1 MTGLLMLAFAA
12 AGCVKDDYG
21 FAPSV
26 VEGRPV
32 TVTLKCDLGRT
43 SDITVTRADN
53 TYSGLSTYTLFV
65 YDAAGTTCQQVLTLE
80 DGSIKLLGTDTRGPN
95 EERLY
100 QLTFKTTSGEK
111 RLLGVANYS
120 PNDDSG
126 FWSGFSE
133 LKKNAAAG
141 TLTFDDLCTSMV
153 SLRDGLV
160 SADGLIMPSITASSQ
175 MLISGWNEGVV
186 FGTDGSVAEYGTY
199 GDLARN
205 IVLKMDRAMARITFK
220 LPGDPVIKT
229 MNNVEHTITFVPSTY
244 RVYNVPKKAP
254 LIKPVSGASGA
265 SLYTTP
271 DLLADEEFLTSAT
284 ANVPAVSGGS
294 YTFTFYMPENVQAA
308 GTSTTYVERDKWTG
322 TPGSLPQNKTWT
334 NAPEHSTFVVVS
346 GVYTEMIGTTNGTGG
361 TSFYTGNVSYTVH
374 LGDFSTG
381 TGATGSYGNF
391 SVERNYSYTYNMKV
405 EGVENIKVE
414 ATVDGDERQPGAEGS
429 IYDAETCVYNY
440 LVDSHF
446 EQGYMQ
452 YDLSAVA
459 ETVNAGFA
467 GITPT
472 DEAEAIDD
480 AISSNLILVV
490 QSPFMNKAEDGVPGR
505 GSLEPYKTYA
515 DAVRGRSGQD
525 AIAAA
530 AAAKAAAMDGA
541 NGFDYKWVEFW
552 PQNTTVI
559 SAYPGTP
566 TWSHAYIEAYKPA
579 ETEAEKA
586 SYLLDAYDLIVA
598 MGKVVKKIY
607 LNQYRGGQNTISTGE
622 RAESGITITS
632 DQGKYYARFTA
643 FVNEYYYYK
652 NPLTGVAL
660 TSWGPLVNKSAR
672 EMIVAM
678 STNVSADG
686 NSSYSQIHSYISQ
699 LSMQTFYNPN
709 AGLNAFGLETYNETP
724 LDMFFDQNDILT
736 NGLILDDSD
745 GRTNQIKLI
754 ERTNTL
760 SGNQNWSDYISM
772 NDNGWVS
779 TTPAE
784 RAKRKLP
791 NAYKSGYYDA
801 AFSCLSRNRDL
812 NGNGKIDDNEV
823 RWYLASLNEYIRI
836 GIGSGVLSNSA
847 QLYMGDKMRMTYSGY
862 PSEYIGEGALYYT
875 SSADDKRVFW
885 AVERGSYGAKGAY
898 YDNTKAL
905 PVRCL
910 RILPTGDLTKVSG
923 VVAAST
929 AEKRTDNSSQ
939 LTVLKFKGRVVDE
952 LYRQRVDDALDK
964 HNEDDDANAYYD
976 GIYVADD
983 VIKEGQWFPTAV
995 NYMLGD
1001 IIGYEG
1007 TVQKQTETDWWG
1019 NPIYT
1024 DHTFDGTMINP
1035 CREKYGA
1042 GWRTPSLVEL
1052 SAMNAF
1058 GLLTDNYEEA
1068 CCTQFSNFKVR
1079 LGFSHSTLIYCPGD
1093 NGSNPNPNYSE
1104 LANDTNYV
1112 IRCVK
1117 DVEPGYD
1124 FDTRSTPAN

>member
-21 FAPSV
+21 LAPSV

-80 DGSIKLLGTDTRGPN
+80 DGSIKLLGTDNTGPN

-133 LKKNAAAG
+133 LKKRAAEG
-141 TLTFDDLCTSMV
+141 TLTFDDLCTSLI
-153 SLRDGLV
+153 SLRDGLIG
-160 SADGLIMPSITASSQ
+160 ADGLIMPSITASSQ

-186 FGTDGSVAEYGTY
+186 FDTDGSVANCGTY
-199 GDLARN
+199 GDQARK

-229 MNNVEHTITFVPSTY
+229 MDDGEHTITFVPSTY
-244 RVYNVPKKAP
+244 RVYNVPKKT
-254 LIKPVSGASGA
+254 LLVKQSLDASGA
-265 SLYTTP
+265 GSYAV
-271 DLLADEEFLTSAT
+271 DYLADEKFLTSAT

-294 YTFTFYMPENVQAA
+294 YTFTFYMPENVQEEK
-308 GTSTTYVERDKWTG
+308 TLNDYVDRDKWTG
-322 TPGSLPQNKTWT
+322 DPGSLPQDKTWT
-334 NAPEHSTFVVVS
+334 NAPQHSTFVVVS
-346 GVYTEMIGTTNGTGG
+346 GVYTEMTGTTNGTGG
-361 TSFYTGNVSYTVH
+361 TPLYTGNVNYTVH

-381 TGATGSYGNF
+381 EGATGSYGNF
-391 SVERNYSYTYNMKV
+391 SVERNYSYTYNMEV
-405 EGVENIKVE
+405 TGVKNIKVE
-414 ATVDGDERQPGAEGS
+414 ASVNGPENQPGAEGS
-429 IYDAETCVYNY
+429 IYDAQTCVYNY
-440 LVDSHF
+440 LLDSHF

-452 YDLSAVA
+452 YDLSAIA
-459 ETVNAGFA
+459 GAVNADFA
-467 GITPT
+467 NVTPN
-472 DEAEAIDD
+472 DEEIDD
-480 AISSNLILVV
+480 AISSKLFLEV
-490 QSPFMNKAEDGVPGR
+490 QSPFMPQASHR
-505 GSLEPYKTYA
+505 GSLQPYKTYA
-515 DAVRGRSGQD
+515 DAKEGRVSMTPEE
-525 AIAAA
+525 
-530 AAAKAAAMDGA
+530 AKKNAVKD
-541 NGFDYKWVEFW
+541 FDYKWVEFW
-552 PQNTTVI
+552 PQTGTTI
-559 SAYPGTP
+559 ADYPGTP
-566 TWSHAYIEAYKPA
+566 TWGHSYVSGSTT
-579 ETEAEKA
+579 TE
-586 SYLLDAYDLIVA
+586 SRYLLDAYDLIVA

-607 LNQYRGGQNTISTGE
+607 QNQYQGKPNPISTGN
-622 RAESGITITS
+622 RAESGITITQ
-632 DQGKYYARFTA
+632 DQGKYVARFTA

-652 NPLTGVAL
+652 NPLTGAAL

-760 SGNQNWSDYISM
+760 SGNQNWSTYISM

-791 NAYKSGYYDA
+791 NAYKSSYYDA

-836 GIGSGVLSNSA
+836 GIGSNVLSNSA

-875 SSADDKRVFW
+875 SSANNKRVFW

-910 RILPTGDLTKVSG
+910 RILPTEDLTKVSG

-929 AEKRTDNSSQ
+929 VEKRTDESG
-939 LTVLKFKGRVVDE
+939 LTVLKFKGRLVDE

-983 VIKEGQWFPTAV
+983 IIKEGQWFPTAV

-1007 TVQKQTETDWWG
+1007 TVQKQTGTDRWG
-1019 NPIYT
+1019 NPTYT
-1024 DHTFDGTMINP
+1024 PHTFDGTMINP

-1042 GWRTPSLVEL
+1042 GWRVPSLVEL

-1093 NGSNPNPNYSE
+1093 NGSTNSNPNYSE

-1124 FDTRSTPAN
+1124 FDTQSTPAN

>member
-21 FAPSV
+21 LAPSV

-32 TVTLKCDLGRT
+32 TVTLKCDLGKT

-80 DGSIKLLGTDTRGPN
+80 NGDGSIKLLGTDNTGPN

-120 PNDDSG
+120 PKDDSG
-126 FWSGFSE
+126 FWSGFTS
-133 LKKNAAAG
+133 LKTQAAEG
-141 TLTFDDLCTSMV
+141 TLSFDALRQSLI
-153 SLRDGLV
+153 SLRDGLIG
-160 SADGLIMPSITASSQ
+160 ADGLIMPSITASSQ

-186 FGTDGSVAEYGTY
+186 FDTNGNVTDCGVNGVN
-199 GDLARN
+199 GDKDN
-205 IVLKMDRAMARITFK
+205 KIVLKMDRAMARITFK
-220 LPGDPVIKT
+220 LPGDPVIKVIKDGD
-229 MNNVEHTITFVPSTY
+229 NNVEHTITFVPSTY

-294 YTFTFYMPENVQAA
+294 YTFTFYMPENVQEEK
-308 GTSTTYVERDKWTG
+308 TLNDYVDREKWTG
-322 TPGSLPQNKTWT
+322 DPGSLPQNKKWT

-361 TSFYTGNVSYTVH
+361 TPFYTGNVSYTVH
-374 LGDFSTG
+374 LGDFSD
-381 TGATGSYGNF
+381 TGSLGNF
-391 SVERNYSYTYNMKV
+391 SVERNYSYTYNMTV
-405 EGVENIKVE
+405 EGVKNIKVE
-414 ATVDGDERQPGAEGS
+414 ATKGDENQPGAEGS

-440 LVDSHF
+440 LLDSHF

-452 YDLSAVA
+452 YDLSAIAGAVA
-459 ETVNAGFA
+459 ADLANVQN
-467 GITPT
+467 PT
-472 DEAEAIDD
+472 EEEIDNS
-480 AISSNLILVV
+480 ISSKLFLEV
-490 QSPFMNKAEDGVPGR
+490 QSPFMPQASHR

-515 DAVRGRSGQD
+515 DAEEGRVSMTPEE
-525 AIAAA
+525 
-530 AAAKAAAMDGA
+530 AKRNAVKD
-541 NGFDYKWVEFW
+541 FDYKWVEFW
-552 PQNTTVI
+552 PQDTTVI

-566 TWSHAYIEAYKPA
+566 TWGHSYVSGSTT
-579 ETEAEKA
+579 TE
-586 SYLLDAYDLIVA
+586 SGYLLDAYDLIVA

-607 LNQYRGGQNTISTGE
+607 LNQYKYKGETYPISTADY
-622 RAESGITITS
+622 AESGITITQ
-632 DQGKYYARFTA
+632 DQGKYVARFTA

-652 NPLTGVAL
+652 NPLTGAAL

-678 STNVSADG
+678 STDVSADG

-724 LDMFFDQNDILT
+724 LDMDFST
-736 NGLILDDSD
+736 NVADGYLDDSD
-745 GRTNQIKLI
+745 GRTNQVRLLLDNNNVTSVPSNVSWNK
-754 ERTNTL
+754 
-760 SGNQNWSDYISM
+760 YISM

-791 NAYKSGYYDA
+791 NAYVESNA
-801 AFSCLSRNRDL
+801 AYACLSRNRDL
-812 NGNGKIDDNEV
+812 NGNGYIDDNEV

-847 QLYMGDKMRMTYSGY
+847 QLYMGDKMAMTHASY
-862 PSEYIGEGALYYT
+862 PNSYIGDGALYYT
-875 SSADDKRVFW
+875 SSKKDKRVFW
-885 AVERGSYGAKGAY
+885 AVERGAYGNNDSY
-898 YDNTKAL
+898 NHL
-905 PVRCL
+905 PIRCI

-929 AEKRTDNSSQ
+929 VEKRKDKSSR

-976 GIYVADD
+976 GIYVSGSYLSDS
-983 VIKEGQWFPTAV
+983 
-995 NYMLGD
+995 YMLGD

-1007 TVQKQTETDWWG
+1007 TVPNT
-1019 NPIYT
+1019 
-1024 DHTFDGTMINP
+1024 HTFDGTMINP
-1035 CREKYGA
+1035 CYDQYGA
-1042 GWRTPSLVEL
+1042 GWRVPSLVEL

-1058 GLLTDNYEEA
+1058 GMLNSSGSDANPVA
-1068 CCTQFSNFKVR
+1068 CCTQFSNQGVR
-1079 LGFSHSTLIYCPGD
+1079 YGFGRNSAFIYCL
-1093 NGSNPNPNYSE
+1093 GSGV
-1104 LANDTNYV
+1104 NDVNLWCK

-1117 DVEPGYD
+1117 DVEAGYD
-1124 FDTRSTPAN
+1124 FDTQSTPAN

>member
-21 FAPSV
+21 LAPSV

-43 SDITVTRADN
+43 SDITVTRADH

-95 EERLY
+95 GERLY

-126 FWSGFSE
+126 FWSGFSK
-133 LKKNAAAG
+133 LKERAAEG

-186 FGTDGSVAEYGTY
+186 FATDGSVANYGTY
-199 GDLARN
+199 GDLDRK

-220 LPGDPVIKT
+220 LPGDPVIKVIKDGD
-229 MNNVEHTITFVPSTY
+229 NNVEHTITFVPSTY

-294 YTFTFYMPENVQAA
+294 YTFTFYMPENVQEEK
-308 GTSTTYVERDKWTG
+308 TLNDYVDRDKWTG
-322 TPGSLPQNKTWT
+322 DPGSLPQNKKWT

-346 GVYTEMIGTTNGTGG
+346 GVYTEMIGTEKGTGG
-361 TSFYTGNVSYTVH
+361 TPFYTGNVSYTVH

-381 TGATGSYGNF
+381 NGATGSYGNF

-429 IYDAETCVYNY
+429 IYDAQTCVYNY
-440 LVDSHF
+440 LLDSHF

-452 YDLSAVA
+452 YDLSAIAGAVA
-459 ETVNAGFA
+459 ASFLNQP
-467 GITPT
+467 TPS
-472 DEAEAIDD
+472 DEELDD

-530 AAAKAAAMDGA
+530 AAAKAAAMDDDE

-552 PQNTTVI
+552 PQTGTTI
-559 SAYPGTP
+559 ADYPGTP
-566 TWSHAYIEAYKPA
+566 TWGHSYVSGSTT
-579 ETEAEKA
+579 TE
-586 SYLLDAYDLIVA
+586 SGYLLDAYDLIVA

-607 LNQYRGGQNTISTGE
+607 LNQYQSGTNTISTGD
-622 RAESGITITS
+622 RAESGITIMT
-632 DQGKYYARFTA
+632 DQGKYVARFTA

-652 NPLTGVAL
+652 NPLTGDAL

-678 STNVSADG
+678 STDVSADG

-699 LSMQTFYNPN
+699 L
-709 AGLNAFGLETYNETP
+709 AFGLETYNETP
-724 LDMFFDQNDILT
+724 LDMDFST
-736 NGLILDDSD
+736 NVTNLDDSD
-745 GRTNQIKLI
+745 GRTNQVKLI
-754 ERTNTL
+754 SNGASSL
-760 SGNQNWSDYISM
+760 SGNQLWSTYISM

-801 AFSCLSRNRDL
+801 AYACLSRNRDL
-812 NGNGKIDDNEV
+812 NGNGYIDDNEV

-836 GIGSGVLSNSA
+836 GIGTNVLSNSA
-847 QLYMGDKMRMTYSGY
+847 QLYMGDKMAMEHDKY
-862 PSEYIGEGALYYT
+862 PDSYIGDGALYFT
-875 SSADDKRVFW
+875 SSSSKKRVFW
-885 AVERGSYGAKGAY
+885 AVERGAY
-898 YDNTKAL
+898 SDVGNENGQPKHTNLPIRCVRVLPDGKTKK
-905 PVRCL
+905 
-910 RILPTGDLTKVSG
+910 LTEISG

-929 AEKRTDNSSQ
+929 AEKRTDKSG
-939 LTVLKFKGRVVDE
+939 LTVLKFKGRLVDE

-964 HNEDDDANAYYD
+964 HNEDGDANAYYE
-976 GIYVADD
+976 GVYVADSELNN
-983 VIKEGQWFPTAV
+983 KYQ
-995 NYMLGD
+995 LGN
-1001 IIGYEG
+1001 ILGLG
-1007 TVQKQTETDWWG
+1007 TFRKQTGTDWRG

-1024 DHTFDGTMINP
+1024 TYRFDDTMKNP
-1035 CREKYGA
+1035 CPA
-1042 GWRTPSLVEL
+1042 GWRVPSLVEL

-1058 GLLTDNYEEA
+1058 GMLNSSGSDANPVA
-1068 CCTQFSNFKVR
+1068 CCTQFSNQGVR
-1079 LGFSHSTLIYCPGD
+1079 YGFGRNSAFIYCL
-1093 NGSNPNPNYSE
+1093 GSGV
-1104 LANDTNYV
+1104 NDVNLWCK

-1117 DVEPGYD
+1117 DVEAGYD
-1124 FDTRSTPAN
+1124 FDTQSTPAN

>member
-21 FAPSV
+21 LAPSA

-80 DGSIKLLGTDTRGPN
+80 NGDGSIKLLGTDPSLPN

-111 RLLGVANYS
+111 KLLGVANYS
-120 PNDDSG
+120 PKDDSG
-126 FWSGFSE
+126 FWSGFSA
-133 LKKNAAAG
+133 LKKNAAEG
-141 TLTFDDLCTSMV
+141 TLSFDALRQSLI
-153 SLRDGLV
+153 SLRDGLIG
-160 SADGLIMPSITASSQ
+160 ADGLIMPSITASSQ

-186 FGTDGSVAEYGTY
+186 FDTDGSVANCGTY
-199 GDLARN
+199 GDQARK

-220 LPGDPVIKT
+220 LPGDPVIKDDD
-229 MNNVEHTITFVPSTY
+229 NNVEHTITFVPSTY

-271 DLLADEEFLTSAT
+271 DSLADEEFLTSAT

-294 YTFTFYMPENVQAA
+294 YTFTFYMPENVQEEK
-308 GTSTTYVERDKWTG
+308 TLNDYVDRDKWTG
-322 TPGSLPQNKTWT
+322 DPGSLPQNKKWT

-346 GVYTEMIGTTNGTGG
+346 GVYTEMIGTEKGTGG
-361 TSFYTGNVSYTVH
+361 TPFYTGNVSYTVH

-381 TGATGSYGNF
+381 KGATGSYGNF
-391 SVERNYSYTYNMKV
+391 SVERNYSYTYNMTV

-414 ATVDGDERQPGAEGS
+414 ATVNGDERQPGAEGS
-429 IYDAETCVYNY
+429 IYDAQTCVYNY
-440 LVDSHF
+440 LLDSHF

-452 YDLSAVA
+452 YDLSAIAGAVA
-459 ETVNAGFA
+459 ASFLNQP
-467 GITPT
+467 TPS
-472 DEAEAIDD
+472 DEELDD

-515 DAVRGRSGQD
+515 DAVRGLSGQA

-530 AAAKAAAMDGA
+530 AAAKAAAMDDHT

-552 PQNTTVI
+552 PQTGTTI
-559 SAYPGTP
+559 ADYPGTP
-566 TWSHAYIEAYKPA
+566 TWGHSYVSGSTT
-579 ETEAEKA
+579 TE
-586 SYLLDAYDLIVA
+586 SGYLLDAYDLIVA
-598 MGKVVKKIY
+598 MGKVVKNIY
-607 LNQYRGGQNTISTGE
+607 MNQYQDKQYTISTDE

-643 FVNEYYYYK
+643 FVNEYYYYT
-652 NPLTGVAL
+652 NPLTGAAL

-678 STNVSADG
+678 STDVSADG

-709 AGLNAFGLETYNETP
+709 AGINAFGLETYNETP
-724 LDMFFDQNDILT
+724 LDMFFDQNNSLT
-736 NGLILDDSD
+736 QGLTLDDSD

-791 NAYKSGYYDA
+791 NAYKSGYYYDA

-875 SSADDKRVFW
+875 SSADNKRVFW

-929 AEKRTDNSSQ
+929 VEKRTDESG

-952 LYRQRVDDALDK
+952 LYRQRVDDILDK
-964 HNEDDDANAYYD
+964 HNEDGDANAYYN
-976 GIYVADD
+976 GIYVAASNLPD
-983 VIKEGQWFPTAV
+983 G
-995 NYMLGD
+995 YRLGD

-1007 TVQKQTETDWWG
+1007 TVREQTGTWWG

-1058 GLLTDNYEEA
+1058 GLLTDNEEA
-1068 CCTQFSNFKVR
+1068 CCTQFSNFSVR
-1079 LGFSHSTLIYCPGD
+1079 LGFSHSTLIYCPGGEGED
-1093 NGSNPNPNYSE
+1093 EPKY
-1104 LANDTNYV
+1104 LKLKDKYY

-1117 DVEPGYD
+1117 DVEADYD
-1124 FDTRSTPAN
+1124 FDTQSRPAN

>member
-21 FAPSV
+21 LAPSV

-43 SDITVTRADN
+43 SDITVTRAADN

-80 DGSIKLLGTDTRGPN
+80 NGSIKLLGTDTRGPN
-95 EERLY
+95 GERLY

-153 SLRDGLV
+153 SLRDGLIG
-160 SADGLIMPSITASSQ
+160 ADGLIMPSITASSQ

-186 FGTDGSVAEYGTY
+186 FDTDGSVAKYGTY
-199 GDLARN
+199 GDLTRN

-220 LPGDPVIKT
+220 LPGDPVIKDDD
-229 MNNVEHTITFVPSTY
+229 NNVEHTITFVPSTY

-265 SLYTTP
+265 SFYTTP
-271 DLLADEEFLTSAT
+271 SLLADEEFLTSAT
-284 ANVPAVSGGS
+284 ANVPAVSDGS
-294 YTFTFYMPENVQAA
+294 YTFTFYMPENVQEEK
-308 GTSTTYVERDKWTG
+308 TLNDYVDRDKWTG

-361 TSFYTGNVSYTVH
+361 TPFYTGNVSYTVH

-381 TGATGSYGNF
+381 KGATGSYGNF

-414 ATVDGDERQPGAEGS
+414 ASVNGPENQPGAEGS
-429 IYDAETCVYNY
+429 IYDAQTCVYNY
-440 LVDSHF
+440 LLDAHF

-452 YDLSAVA
+452 YNLSAIAGAVA
-459 ETVNAGFA
+459 ADLANVQN
-467 GITPT
+467 PT
-472 DEAEAIDD
+472 EEEIDNS
-480 AISSNLILVV
+480 ISSKLFLEV
-490 QSPFMNKAEDGVPGR
+490 QSPFMPQASHR

-515 DAVRGRSGQD
+515 DAAEGRVSMTPEE
-525 AIAAA
+525 
-530 AAAKAAAMDGA
+530 AKKNAVED
-541 NGFDYKWVEFW
+541 FDYKWVEFW
-552 PQNTTVI
+552 PQKDTTI
-559 SAYPGTP
+559 ADYPGTP
-566 TWSHAYIEAYKPA
+566 TWGHSYVSGSTT
-579 ETEAEKA
+579 TE
-586 SYLLDAYDLIVA
+586 SGYLLDAYDLIVA

-607 LNQYRGGQNTISTGE
+607 LNGGSNTISTDE
-622 RAESGITITS
+622 LEEESGITITQ
-632 DQGKYYARFTA
+632 DQGKYVARFTA

-652 NPLTGVAL
+652 NPLTGAAL

-678 STNVSADG
+678 STDVSADG

-709 AGLNAFGLETYNETP
+709 AGINAFGLETYNETP
-724 LDMFFDQNDILT
+724 LTMGFTT
-736 NGLILDDSD
+736 NVADGYLDDSD
-745 GRTNQIKLI
+745 GRTNQVRLLLNNNSATSVPSNVSWNK
-754 ERTNTL
+754 
-760 SGNQNWSDYISM
+760 YISM

-784 RAKRKLP
+784 RAKRKLW
-791 NAYKSGYYDA
+791 NAYEDSNA
-801 AFSCLSRNRDL
+801 AYACLSRNRDL
-812 NGNGKIDDNEV
+812 NGNGYIDDNEV

-847 QLYMGDKMRMTYSGY
+847 QLYMGDKMAMTHASY
-862 PSEYIGEGALYYT
+862 PKDYISDGALYFT
-875 SSADDKRVFW
+875 SSSSKKRVFW
-885 AVERGSYGAKGAY
+885 AVERGAY
-898 YDNTKAL
+898 SDVGNENGQPKHTNLPIRCIRVLPDGKTKK
-905 PVRCL
+905 
-910 RILPTGDLTKVSG
+910 LTEVSG

-929 AEKRTDNSSQ
+929 VEKRTDIDTH
-939 LTVLKFKGRVVDE
+939 LTVLKFKGRLVDE

-964 HNEDDDANAYYD
+964 HNEDDDANAYYE
-976 GIYVADD
+976 GVYVADSELN
-983 VIKEGQWFPTAV
+983 KTYQ
-995 NYMLGD
+995 LGN
-1001 IIGYEG
+1001 ILGLG
-1007 TVQKQTETDWWG
+1007 TFRKQTGTDWWG
-1019 NPIYT
+1019 DPIYT
-1024 DHTFDGTMINP
+1024 KYSFDDTMKNP
-1035 CREKYGA
+1035 CPA
-1042 GWRTPSLVEL
+1042 GWRVPSLVEL

-1058 GLLTDNYEEA
+1058 GMLNSSGSDANPVA
-1068 CCTQFSNFKVR
+1068 CCTQFSNQGVR
-1079 LGFSHSTLIYCPGD
+1079 YGFGRNSAFIYCL
-1093 NGSNPNPNYSE
+1093 GSGV
-1104 LANDTNYV
+1104 NDVNLWCK

-1124 FDTRSTPAN
+1124 FDTQSRPAN

>member
-21 FAPSV
+21 LAPSV

-80 DGSIKLLGTDTRGPN
+80 DGDGSIKLLGTDTSLPN
-95 EERLY
+95 RERLY

-111 RLLGVANYS
+111 KLLGVANYATG
-120 PNDDSG
+120 NSG

-133 LKKNAAAG
+133 LKKRAADG
-141 TLTFDDLCTSMV
+141 TLSFDALRQSLI
-153 SLRDGLV
+153 SLRDGLIG
-160 SADGLIMPSITASSQ
+160 ADGLIMPSITASSQ

-186 FGTDGSVAEYGTY
+186 FATDGSVANCGTY
-199 GDLARN
+199 GDQARK

-220 LPGDPVIKT
+220 LPGDPVIKVIKDGD
-229 MNNVEHTITFVPSTY
+229 NNVEHTITFVPSTY

-271 DLLADEEFLTSAT
+271 DSLADEEFLTSAT
-284 ANVPAVSGGS
+284 TNVPAVSGGS
-294 YTFTFYMPENVQAA
+294 YTFTFYMPENVQEEK
-308 GTSTTYVERDKWTG
+308 TLNDYVDREKWTG
-322 TPGSLPQNKTWT
+322 DPGSLPQNKKWT

-346 GVYTEMIGTTNGTGG
+346 GVYTEMIGTENGTGG
-361 TSFYTGNVSYTVH
+361 TPFYTGNVSYTVH
-374 LGDFSTG
+374 LGDFSD
-381 TGATGSYGNF
+381 TGSYGNF

-414 ATVDGDERQPGAEGS
+414 ATTNKPEIQPGAEGS
-429 IYDAETCVYNY
+429 IYDAQTCVYNY
-440 LVDSHF
+440 LLDSHF

-452 YDLSAVA
+452 YDLSAIA
-459 ETVNAGFA
+459 GAVNADFA
-467 GITPT
+467 NVTPN
-472 DEAEAIDD
+472 DEEIDD
-480 AISSNLILVV
+480 AISSKLFLEV
-490 QSPFMNKAEDGVPGR
+490 QSPFMPQASHR
-505 GSLEPYKTYA
+505 GSLQPYKTYA
-515 DAVRGRSGQD
+515 DAAEGRVSMTPEE
-525 AIAAA
+525 
-530 AAAKAAAMDGA
+530 AKKNAVED
-541 NGFDYKWVEFW
+541 FDYKWVEFW
-552 PQNTTVI
+552 PQKDTTI
-559 SAYPGTP
+559 ADYPGTP
-566 TWSHAYIEAYKPA
+566 TWSHAYIKDVTTAA
-579 ETEAEKA
+579 GDADR
-586 SYLLDAYDLIVA
+586 LIDAYDLIVA
-598 MGKVVKKIY
+598 LGKVVKKIY
-607 LNQYRGGQNTISTGE
+607 LNQNQSGTYTISTADY
-622 RAESGITITS
+622 AESGITITQ
-632 DQGKYYARFTA
+632 DQGKYVARFTA

-652 NPLTGVAL
+652 NPLTGAAL

-724 LDMFFDQNDILT
+724 LGMFFDQYDILT

-898 YDNTKAL
+898 YSNTKAL

-910 RILPTGDLTKVSG
+910 RILPTEDLTKVSG

-929 AEKRTDNSSQ
+929 AEKRTDNSSH

-983 VIKEGQWFPTAV
+983 IIKEGQWFPTAV

-1007 TVQKQTETDWWG
+1007 TVQKQTGTDWWG
-1019 NPIYT
+1019 KPTYT
-1024 DHTFDGTMINP
+1024 PHTFDGTMINP

-1068 CCTQFSNFKVR
+1068 CCTQFSNFNVR
-1079 LGFSHSTLIYCPGD
+1079 LGFSHSTLIYCPGG
-1093 NGSNPNPNYSE
+1093 NGSNSNPNYSE

-1124 FDTRSTPAN
+1124 FDTQSRPAN

>member
-21 FAPSV
+21 LAPSV

-80 DGSIKLLGTDTRGPN
+80 NGDGSIKLLGTDNTGPN

-111 RLLGVANYS
+111 KLLGVANYS

-126 FWSGFSE
+126 FWSGFSK
-133 LKKNAAAG
+133 LKERAAEG
-141 TLTFDDLCTSMV
+141 TLSFDALRQSLI

-186 FGTDGSVAEYGTY
+186 FATDGSVAEYGTY
-199 GDLARN
+199 GDLDRK

-220 LPGDPVIKT
+220 LPGDPVIKDDD
-229 MNNVEHTITFVPSTY
+229 NNVEHTITFVPSTY

-271 DLLADEEFLTSAT
+271 DSLADEEFLTSAT
-284 ANVPAVSGGS
+284 ANVPAVSDGS
-294 YTFTFYMPENVQAA
+294 YTFTFYMPENVQEEK
-308 GTSTTYVERDKWTG
+308 TLNDYVDREKWTG
-322 TPGSLPQNKTWT
+322 DPGSLPQNKKWT

-346 GVYTEMIGTTNGTGG
+346 GVYTEMIGTTDGTGG
-361 TSFYTGNVSYTVH
+361 TPFYTGNVNYTVH

-381 TGATGSYGNF
+381 EGATGSYGNF

-440 LVDSHF
+440 LLDSHF

-452 YDLSAVA
+452 YDLSAI
-459 ETVNAGFA
+459 AGAVKADFA
-467 GITPT
+467 NVTPN
-472 DEAEAIDD
+472 DEEIDD
-480 AISSNLILVV
+480 AISSKLFLEV
-490 QSPFMNKAEDGVPGR
+490 QSPFMPQASHR
-505 GSLEPYKTYA
+505 GSLQPYKTYA
-515 DAVRGRSGQD
+515 DAAEGRVSMTPEE
-525 AIAAA
+525 
-530 AAAKAAAMDGA
+530 AKKNAVED
-541 NGFDYKWVEFW
+541 FDYKWVEFW
-552 PQNTTVI
+552 PQKDTTI
-559 SAYPGTP
+559 ADYPGTP
-566 TWSHAYIEAYKPA
+566 TWGHSYVSGLTT
-579 ETEAEKA
+579 TE
-586 SYLLDAYDLIVA
+586 SGYLLDAYDLIVA
-598 MGKVVKKIY
+598 MGKIVKKIY
-607 LNQYRGGQNTISTGE
+607 KNEQLSTDD
-622 RAESGITITS
+622 RAEEGITVV
-632 DQGKYYARFTA
+632 QGLDEHGQWKYYARFTA

-652 NPLTGVAL
+652 NPLTGDAL

-724 LDMFFDQNDILT
+724 LTMDFST
-736 NGLILDDSD
+736 NVTNLDDSD
-745 GRTNQIKLI
+745 GRTNQVRLLLDNNNVTSVPSNVSWNK
-754 ERTNTL
+754 
-760 SGNQNWSDYISM
+760 YISM

-791 NAYKSGYYDA
+791 DAYVENNAAYA
-801 AFSCLSRNRDL
+801 CLSRNRDL

-847 QLYMGDKMRMTYSGY
+847 QLYMGDKMAMEHGKY
-862 PSEYIGEGALYYT
+862 PDSYISDGALYFT
-875 SSADDKRVFW
+875 SSADGKRVFW
-885 AVERGSYGAKGAY
+885 AVERGAYGRNDSSYKLPIRCIRVLPDGK
-898 YDNTKAL
+898 TKK
-905 PVRCL
+905 
-910 RILPTGDLTKVSG
+910 LTEVSG

-929 AEKRTDNSSQ
+929 VEKWTDIDTH
-939 LTVLKFKGRVVDE
+939 LTVLKFKGRLVDE

-964 HNEDDDANAYYD
+964 HNEDGDANAYYE
-976 GIYVADD
+976 GVYVADSELND
-983 VIKEGQWFPTAV
+983 TYQ
-995 NYMLGD
+995 LGN
-1001 IIGYEG
+1001 ILGLG
-1007 TVQKQTETDWWG
+1007 TFRKQTGTDWWG
-1019 NPIYT
+1019 DPIYT
-1024 DHTFDGTMINP
+1024 TYRFDDTMKNP
-1035 CREKYGA
+1035 CPA
-1042 GWRTPSLVEL
+1042 GWRVPSLVEL

-1058 GLLTDNYEEA
+1058 GMLNSSGSDANPVA
-1068 CCTQFSNFKVR
+1068 CCTQFSNQGVR
-1079 LGFSHSTLIYCPGD
+1079 YGFGRNSAFIYCL
-1093 NGSNPNPNYSE
+1093 GSGV
-1104 LANDTNYV
+1104 NDVNLWCK

-1124 FDTRSTPAN
+1124 FDTQSRPAN

>member
-12 AGCVKDDYG
+12 AGCVKDDIG
-21 FAPSV
+21 LAPSV

-65 YDAAGTTCQQVLTLE
+65 YDAAGTTCQQALTLE
-80 DGSIKLLGTDTRGPN
+80 SGGGLTLLGDKTGPN
-95 EERLY
+95 GEWLY

-133 LKKNAAAG
+133 LKKRAADG
-141 TLTFDDLCTSMV
+141 TLSFDALRQSLI
-153 SLRDGLV
+153 SLRDGLIG
-160 SADGLIMPSITASSQ
+160 ADGLIMPSITASSQ

-186 FGTDGSVAEYGTY
+186 FDTDGSVANCGTY
-199 GDLARN
+199 GDQARK

-220 LPGDPVIKT
+220 LPGDPVIKVIKDGD
-229 MNNVEHTITFVPSTY
+229 NNVEHTITFVPSTY

-271 DLLADEEFLTSAT
+271 DSLADEEFLTSAT

-294 YTFTFYMPENVQAA
+294 YTFTFYMPENVQEEK
-308 GTSTTYVERDKWTG
+308 TLNDYVDRDKWTG
-322 TPGSLPQNKTWT
+322 TPGSLPQNKKWT

-346 GVYTEMIGTTNGTGG
+346 GVYTEMIGTKNGTGG
-361 TSFYTGNVSYTVH
+361 TPFYTGNVSYTVH

-381 TGATGSYGNF
+381 NGATGSYGNF

-414 ATVDGDERQPGAEGS
+414 ATVNGDERQPGAEGS
-429 IYDAETCVYNY
+429 IYDAQTCVYNY
-440 LVDSHF
+440 LLDSHF

-452 YDLSAVA
+452 YNLSAVA

-472 DEAEAIDD
+472 DEAIDD

-530 AAAKAAAMDGA
+530 AAAKAAAMDDDE

-552 PQNTTVI
+552 PQTGTTI
-559 SAYPGTP
+559 ADYPGTP
-566 TWSHAYIEAYKPA
+566 TWGHSYVSGSTT
-579 ETEAEKA
+579 TE
-586 SYLLDAYDLIVA
+586 SGYLLDAYDLIVA

-607 LNQYRGGQNTISTGE
+607 LNQYQSEPNTISTDE
-622 RAESGITITS
+622 REESGITITQ
-632 DQGKYYARFTA
+632 DQGKYVARFTA

-652 NPLTGVAL
+652 NPLTGAAL

-678 STNVSADG
+678 STDVSADG

-724 LDMFFDQNDILT
+724 LTMGFTT
-736 NGLILDDSD
+736 NVADGYLDDSD
-745 GRTNQIKLI
+745 GRTNQVRLLL
-754 ERTNTL
+754 RSNSAT
-760 SGNQNWSDYISM
+760 SVPSDVSWNNYISM
-772 NDNGWVS
+772 NGNGWVS

-791 NAYKSGYYDA
+791 DAYVQKNNAAYA
-801 AFSCLSRNRDL
+801 CLSRNRDL
-812 NGNGKIDDNEV
+812 NGNGYIDDNEV

-847 QLYMGDKMRMTYSGY
+847 QLYMGDKMAMEHDKY
-862 PSEYIGEGALYYT
+862 PDSYIGDGALYFT
-875 SSADDKRVFW
+875 SSSSNKRVFW
-885 AVERGSYGAKGAY
+885 AVERGAYGGSNSSYH
-898 YDNTKAL
+898 L
-905 PVRCL
+905 PIRCI

-929 AEKRTDNSSQ
+929 VEKRKDKSSH

-964 HNEDDDANAYYD
+964 HNEDGDANAYYD
-976 GIYVADD
+976 GIYVSGSYLNDS
-983 VIKEGQWFPTAV
+983 
-995 NYMLGD
+995 YMLGD

-1007 TVQKQTETDWWG
+1007 TVQTQTGTWWG

-1024 DHTFDGTMINP
+1024 NHTFDGTMINP
-1035 CREKYGA
+1035 CYDQYGA
-1042 GWRTPSLVEL
+1042 GWRVPNLVEL
-1052 SAMNAF
+1052 SAMNAV
-1058 GLLTDNYEEA
+1058 GELNNSGDNYITA
-1068 CCTQFSNFKVR
+1068 CCTQFSNLKVR
-1079 LGFSHSTLIYCPGD
+1079 YGFARSSLIYCPG
-1093 NGSNPNPNYSE
+1093 SNSSDVGYSY
-1104 LANDTNYV
+1104 NNRGIRTGFY

-1124 FDTRSTPAN
+1124 FDTQSDPAN

>member
-21 FAPSV
+21 LAPSV

-80 DGSIKLLGTDTRGPN
+80 DGSIKLLGTDNTGPN
-95 EERLY
+95 GERLY

-120 PNDDSG
+120 PKDDSG

-133 LKKNAAAG
+133 LKNKAAEG
-141 TLTFDDLCTSMV
+141 TLSFDALRQSLI
-153 SLRDGLV
+153 SLRDGLIG
-160 SADGLIMPSITASSQ
+160 ADGLIMPSITASSQ

-186 FGTDGSVAEYGTY
+186 FATDGSVAKYGTY
-199 GDLARN
+199 GDLDRK
-205 IVLKMDRAMARITFK
+205 IVLKMDRAMARIIFK
-220 LPGDPVIKT
+220 IPSVSTVNSAG
-229 MNNVEHTITFVPSTY
+229 HTVTFVPSTY

-271 DLLADEEFLTSAT
+271 DLWADKEFLTSAT
-284 ANVPAVSGGS
+284 ANVPAVSDGS
-294 YTFTFYMPENVQAA
+294 YTFTFYMPENVQAEVA
-308 GTSTTYVERDKWTG
+308 KNADGGNMSYVDREKWTG
-322 TPGSLPQNKTWT
+322 DPGSLPQNKKWT
-334 NAPEHSTFVVVS
+334 NAPKHSTFVVVS
-346 GVYTEMIGTTNGTGG
+346 GVYTEMNGTTPI
-361 TSFYTGNVSYTVH
+361 YTGNVNYTVH

-381 TGATGSYGNF
+381 KGATGSYGNF

-429 IYDAETCVYNY
+429 IYDAQTCVYNY
-440 LVDSHF
+440 LLDSHF

-452 YDLSAVA
+452 YDLSAIAGAVA
-459 ETVNAGFA
+459 ASFLNQP
-467 GITPT
+467 TPS
-472 DEAEAIDD
+472 DEELDD

-515 DAVRGRSGQD
+515 DAVRGLSGQA

-530 AAAKAAAMDGA
+530 AAAKDVAMNGE

-552 PQNTTVI
+552 PQTGTTI
-559 SAYPGTP
+559 ADYPGTP

-579 ETEAEKA
+579 ETEATKA

-607 LNQYRGGQNTISTGE
+607 LNGGSNTISTDE
-622 RAESGITITS
+622 LEEESGITITQ
-632 DQGKYYARFTA
+632 DQGKYVARFTA

-652 NPLTGVAL
+652 NPLTGAAL

-678 STNVSADG
+678 STDVSADG

-724 LDMFFDQNDILT
+724 LTMGFTT
-736 NGLILDDSD
+736 NVADWYLDDSD
-745 GRTNQIKLI
+745 GRTNQVRLLLDNNNVTSVPSNVSWNK
-754 ERTNTL
+754 
-760 SGNQNWSDYISM
+760 YISM
-772 NDNGWVS
+772 NGNGWVS

-791 NAYKSGYYDA
+791 DAYVQKNNAAYA
-801 AFSCLSRNRDL
+801 CLSRNRDL
-812 NGNGKIDDNEV
+812 NGNGYIDDNEV

-836 GIGSGVLSNSA
+836 GIGSNVLSNSA
-847 QLYMGDKMRMTYSGY
+847 QLYMGDKMAMEHDKY
-862 PSEYIGEGALYYT
+862 PDSYIGDGALYFT
-875 SSADDKRVFW
+875 SSSSNKRVFW
-885 AVERGSYGAKGAY
+885 AVERGAYGGSNSSYH
-898 YDNTKAL
+898 L
-905 PVRCL
+905 PIRCI

-929 AEKRTDNSSQ
+929 VEKRTDDSSR

-976 GIYVADD
+976 GIYVSGSYLNDS
-983 VIKEGQWFPTAV
+983 
-995 NYMLGD
+995 YMLGD

-1007 TVQKQTETDWWG
+1007 TVPNT
-1019 NPIYT
+1019 
-1024 DHTFDGTMINP
+1024 HTFDGTMINP

-1042 GWRTPSLVEL
+1042 GWRVPNLVEL
-1052 SAMNAF
+1052 SAMNAV
-1058 GLLTDNYEEA
+1058 GELNNSGDHYITA
-1068 CCTQFSNFKVR
+1068 CCTQFSNLKVR
-1079 LGFSHSTLIYCPGD
+1079 YGFARSSLIYCPG
-1093 NGSNPNPNYSE
+1093 SNSSDVGYSY
-1104 LANDTNYV
+1104 NSGTRTGFY

-1124 FDTRSTPAN
+1124 FDTQSRPAN

>member
-21 FAPSV
+21 LAPSV

-95 EERLY
+95 GERLY

-111 RLLGVANYS
+111 KLLGVANYATG
-120 PNDDSG
+120 NSG

-133 LKKNAAAG
+133 LKERAADG
-141 TLTFDDLCTSMV
+141 TLSFDALRQSLI
-153 SLRDGLV
+153 SLRDGLIG
-160 SADGLIMPSITASSQ
+160 ADGLIMPSITASSQ

-186 FGTDGSVAEYGTY
+186 FATDGSVANCGTY
-199 GDLARN
+199 GDQAKK

-220 LPGDPVIKT
+220 IPSVSTVNSAG
-229 MNNVEHTITFVPSTY
+229 HTVTFVPSTY
-244 RVYNVPKKAP
+244 RVYNVPKKT
-254 LIKPVSGASGA
+254 LLVKQSLDASGA
-265 SLYTTP
+265 GSYAV
-271 DLLADEEFLTSAT
+271 DSLADEEFLTSAT

-294 YTFTFYMPENVQAA
+294 YTFTFYMPENVQAEVA
-308 GTSTTYVERDKWTG
+308 KNADGGNMSYVDREKWTG
-322 TPGSLPQNKTWT
+322 DPGSLPQNKKWT
-334 NAPEHSTFVVVS
+334 NAPKHSTFVVVS
-346 GVYTEMIGTTNGTGG
+346 GVYTEMIGTTDGTGG
-361 TSFYTGNVSYTVH
+361 TPFYTGNVSYTVH
-374 LGDFSTG
+374 LGDFSD
-381 TGATGSYGNF
+381 TGSLGNF
-391 SVERNYSYTYNMKV
+391 SVERNYSYTYNMEV
-405 EGVENIKVE
+405 TGVENIKVE

-429 IYDAETCVYNY
+429 IYDAQTCVYNY
-440 LVDSHF
+440 LLDSHF

-452 YDLSAVA
+452 YDLSAIA
-459 ETVNAGFA
+459 ETVKAGFA
-467 GITPT
+467 GISNPT
-472 DEAEAIDD
+472 EKAIDD

-505 GSLEPYKTYA
+505 GSVEPYKAYA
-515 DAVRGRSGQD
+515 DAVRGLSDQA
-525 AIAAA
+525 AIDAA
-530 AAAKAAAMDGA
+530 AAAKTAAMNGTDGTD
-541 NGFDYKWVEFW
+541 GFDYKWIEFW
-552 PQNTTVI
+552 PQTGTTI
-559 SAYPGTP
+559 ADYPGTP
-566 TWSHAYIEAYKPA
+566 TWGHSYVSGPTT
-579 ETEAEKA
+579 TE
-586 SYLLDAYDLIVA
+586 SGYLLDAYDLIVA

-607 LNQYRGGQNTISTGE
+607 QNQYQSGTNTILTGE
-622 RAESGITITS
+622 RKESGITITS

-652 NPLTGVAL
+652 NPLTGAAL

-678 STNVSADG
+678 STDVSADG

-709 AGLNAFGLETYNETP
+709 AGINAFGLETYNETP
-724 LDMFFDQNDILT
+724 LDMFFDQNNSLT
-736 NGLILDDSD
+736 QGLTLDDSD

-760 SGNQNWSDYISM
+760 SGNQNWSTYISM

-801 AFSCLSRNRDL
+801 AYACLSRNRDL

-836 GIGSGVLSNSA
+836 GIGSGVLSNTA
-847 QLYMGDKMRMTYSGY
+847 QLYMGDKAKMTHSGY

-875 SSADDKRVFW
+875 SSANDKRVFW
-885 AVERGSYGAKGAY
+885 AVERGAYGAKGAS
-898 YDNTKAL
+898 YDGTKAL
-905 PVRCL
+905 PIRCI
-910 RILPTGDLTKVSG
+910 RVLPDGKKTKLTEVSG

-929 AEKRTDNSSQ
+929 VEKRTDIQ
-939 LTVLKFKGRVVDE
+939 THLTVLKFKGRVVDE

-983 VIKEGQWFPTAV
+983 IIKEGQWFPTAV

-1007 TVQKQTETDWWG
+1007 TV
-1019 NPIYT
+1019 PIASWPYT
-1024 DHTFDGTMINP
+1024 HTFDGTMINP

-1042 GWRTPSLVEL
+1042 GWRVPSLVEL

-1058 GLLTDNYEEA
+1058 GLLTNDHEEA
-1068 CCTQFSNFKVR
+1068 CCTQFSNLGVR
-1079 LGFSHSTLIYCPGD
+1079 FGFARSSLIYCPGG
-1093 NGSNPNPNYSE
+1093 NGSNSNPNYSE
-1104 LANDTNYV
+1104 LANSSKFV

-1117 DVEPGYD
+1117 DVEPDYD
-1124 FDTRSTPAN
+1124 FKTQSEPD